1 MALKSVKGTIIVTDQ
16 KGKKHTI
23 NADDLDFEEVERHPQ
38 QMGPEIRYSAEN
50 IYEGWSI
57 TVDVWEYPLGDKNH
71 EDIDVGDLKYEGG
84 FDYEFE
90 A

>member
-16 KGKKHTI
+16 KGIKHTI
-23 NADDLDFEEVERHPQ
+23 NADDLDFEEVERNSRE
-38 QMGPEIRYSAEN
+38 MGPEIRYSAEN

-57 TVDVWEYPLGDKNH
+57 TVDVWEYPLGDESH
-71 EDIDVGDLKYEGG
+71 EDINVDGLKYEGG
-84 FDYEFE
+84 FDYGFE

>member
-16 KGKKHTI
+16 KGEKHTI
-23 NADDLDFEEVERHPQ
+23 NADDLDFEEVERHQ
-38 QMGPEIRYSAEN
+38 REMGPEIRHMTEADYG
-50 IYEGWSI
+50 GWSI
-57 TVDVWEYPLGDKNH
+57 TAEVWEYPQGSYNHHEITVEGASHEGD
-71 EDIDVGDLKYEGG
+71 